1 MILDWETGLQFLMF
15 FVAFGV
21 MYLALFHDTL

>member
-1 MILDWETGLQFLMF
+1 MTLDWETGLQITMF
-15 FVAFGV
+15 AIAFGV